1 MKERT
6 LAIIKPDGVSQRLI
20 GEVIRRL
27 EASDFR
33 ILNLKMVR
41 LSRQEAE
48 GFYAIHRER
57 PFFQSLTAFMCEG
70 PIVVLLLEAEEA
82 IQRLRTLMGAT
93 DPAKADTGTIR
104 RDFGSSVERNV
115 IHGSDSSASAQF
127 EISFFF
133 DESKNS
139 R

>member
-1 MKERT
+1 M
-6 LAIIKPDGVSQRLI
+6 AIIKPDGVSQGLI

-27 EASDFR
+27 EANDFR

-82 IQRLRTLMGAT
+82 IQRLRALMGAT

-127 EISFFF
+127 EIGFFF